1 MTSREKKIV
10 QLKKLA
16 AEVGSDLE
24 AVAKISGKVKRLVEE
39 VNQEN
44 RPVED
49 RDMMLMACLP
59 APLLYRAGIHF

>member
-16 AEVGSDLE
+16 AEIGNDLE

-39 VNQEN
+39 V
-44 RPVED
+44 RLS
-49 RDMMLMACLP
+49 R
-59 APLLYRAGIHF
+59 YSI